1 MDGASFELI
10 AAGARHVFDSF
21 ECAIQAMAPVCE
33 HCHCRVIGHVSKSVG
48 DSSAVPLCTLGNVGR
63 RARSGRLA
71 HRAEKFEVFTD

>member
-1 MDGASFELI
+1 
-10 AAGARHVFDSF
+10 
-21 ECAIQAMAPVCE
+21 MAPVCE